1 MPRPAEYDNL
11 IRTGYFHE
19 QPATPGFLAQYLLVA
34 EQCLDGAR
42 KTEHST
48 PAYLLAYEGFYQL
61 VQAVLEHHGVRAAD
75 RPGHRV
81 VAIQRVCADLQL
93 SPGQQKLVTDAHTRR
108 NETVYR
114 APLPPVSLAESKAM
128 IQILEAALPLAHK
141 LVAMP

>member
-1 MPRPAEYDNL
+1 MPRPVEYDNL
-11 IRTGYFHE
+11 IRAGYFHE

-34 EQCLDGAR
+34 GQCLDGASSAA
-42 KTEHST
+42 HAT

-61 VQAVLEHHGVRAAD
+61 VQAVLEYHGVRAAD

-93 SPGQQKLVTDAHTRR
+93 SPGQQKLVTNAHMRR

-128 IQILEAALPLAHK
+128 IHILEAALPLARK
-141 LVAMP
+141 LTGAC

>member
-11 IRTGYFHE
+11 IRTGYFHD
-19 QPATPGFLAQYLLVA
+19 QPATPGFLEQYLLVA
-34 EQCLDGAR
+34 EQCLSSAR
-42 KTEHST
+42 STAHPT

-61 VQAVLEHHGVRAAD
+61 VQAVLEHYGVRAAD

-141 LVAMP
+141 LVTRP